1 MHVNFLAGGTKGDFT
16 ADDVQIFF
24 KKSFKNTDFGWAG
37 PLRPKIYNFG
47 DHPTV
52 KMNFQANAGPLDTL
66 TNLKIFTSNKML
78 VNEAKYGDY
87 GEPQI
92 WAHFEEEIGSK
103 KFNHTMKEI
112 QTKMK
117 NTK

>member
-1 MHVNFLAGGTKGDFT
+1 
-16 ADDVQIFF
+16 
-24 KKSFKNTDFGWAG
+24 
-37 PLRPKIYNFG
+37 
-47 DHPTV
+47 
-52 KMNFQANAGPLDTL
+52 MNFQANAGPLDTL